1 MVRSSFYRLV
11 YSSLRLKSHPFSFT
25 TTIPLTTS
33 SNVERFYTH
42 LVNHAQNPEKTLV
55 RIRAQLDAQ
64 SVRGVLHRCHLD
76 KPQLG
81 LRFFFWAGLQ
91 PGYRHSRYMYSLACK
106 LFKIEKNPTIITE
119 VLEAYRVEGCVADV
133 KLFKVLLNLC
143 KEALLADEALGVLR
157 RMEGFSCRPDS
168 TMFNVVIRLFCEK
181 GDLDMVMGLAKEMK
195 GRDLYP
201 DMITYMLILKGL
213 CNAGRMEDACRL
225 FMVMRS
231 HGCTPNLVAYS
242 ALLDGLCN
250 SGAFEKVLELLEEM
264 EKEGG
269 ERTPN
274 VITYTSVIHRFCEK
288 GKSVDA
294 LPILDRMKSSKCS
307 PNRVTMSVL
316 IEGLCTEGYID
327 EAYKLIDRIVAEGH
341 ASNGECY
348 SSLVIALLRNKRVEE
363 AEKLFQWMLANSVRP
378 DGLAC
383 SILMQDLC
391 LEGKFL
397 DAFNLYEDV
406 EKAGHVLTM
415 DTEVFSA
422 LLFGLCHQNHDVEVA
437 KLVSLMVEKGY
448 QTKAPYMQAIK
459 EQLKGCVD
467 IGLLSK
473 LSKLKS
479 GC

>member
-1 MVRSSFYRLV
+1 MVCSSFYRLFFP
-11 YSSLRLKSHPFSFT
+11 SLWLKSLPFSFT
-25 TTIPLTTS
+25 TRIPLTTS
-33 SNVERFYTH
+33 SNAEKFYSH
-42 LVNHAQNPEKTLV
+42 LLNHAQNPEKTLV

-64 SVRGVLHRCHLD
+64 SISGVLHRCRLD

-106 LFKIEKNPTIITE
+106 LFEIEKSPSIIAE
-119 VLEAYRVEGCVADV
+119 VLEAYRIEGCVANV

-143 KEALLADEALGVLR
+143 QEAMLADEALGVLR
-157 RMEGFSCRPDS
+157 KMEGFNCQPDS
-168 TMFNVVIRLFCEK
+168 TIFNVVIRLFCEK
-181 GDLDMVMGLAKEMK
+181 GDLDMAMGLMKEMEE
-195 GRDLYP
+195 RDLYP

-225 FMVMRS
+225 FEVMRS
-231 HGCTPNLVAYS
+231 YGCTPNLVAYS
-242 ALLDGLCN
+242 ALLDGLCK
-250 SGAFEKVLELLEEM
+250 SGAFVKVLELLEEM
-264 EKEGG
+264 EKERG
-269 ERTPN
+269 ECSPN
-274 VITYTSVIHRFCEK
+274 VITYTSIIHKFCEK

-316 IEGLCTEGYID
+316 IEGLCNEGYID
-327 EAYKLIDRIVAEGH
+327 EAYKVIDRIVAEGLVSSH
-341 ASNGECY
+341 ECY
-348 SSLVIALLRNKRVEE
+348 SSLVIALSRNKKVEE
-363 AEKLFQWMLANSVRP
+363 AEKLFQWMLGNSVRP

-383 SILMQDLC
+383 SILMKDLC

-406 EKAGHVLTM
+406 EKAGHALTM

-422 LLFGLCHQNHDVEVA
+422 LLFGLCQQNQDAEAA
-437 KLVSLMVEKGY
+437 KLVSVMVGKGI
-448 QTKAPYMQAIK
+448 QIKAPYREAIT
-459 EQLKGCVD
+459 EQLKSADVD
-467 IGLLSK
+467 SLSK